1 MAWHLASPIR
11 RALFRKLFDSP
22 LAGGGHDVADALG
35 AGSLLGGGVAL
46 VPFPLLW
53 VKTLTPVR
61 AAAAF

>member
-22 LAGGGHDVADALG
+22 LAGGHDVADALG

-46 VPFPLLW
+46 VTIPPSLGENPNPSL
-53 VKTLTPVR
+53 
-61 AAAAF
+61 AAVAF